1 MVLLVALPQLVAL
14 PLVAALCNIPR
25 VDCRWVL
32 ACGLCL
38 CAGACLSF
46 SQLTADWVREDFY
59 LPMLLLVVGQPM
71 AVIPLLMLSTSVIA
85 PIEGPFA
92 SAWFNTV
99 RGFSGVVAT
108 AVIGALGTAR
118 EHYHSNRLVDH
129 LGNAPQA
136 VELRLQQIAG
146 LQPKRR
152 LRRALAAPGRTGPP
166 TGPGAGQRRR
176 AAGDGRPGLRP
187 ADPDSDPAA
196 TGLPAP
202 PGRSHTLKGRC
213 MSFITSRKG
222 SLLLAALLVLTLLVY
237 LLFHLLAPR
246 VVQSTDDAYVH
257 ADFTLVA
264 PKVAGF
270 VQDVLVED
278 NQPVKAGQLL
288 ARLDDRDFRTA
299 LAAAEADVL
308 GAEANL
314 ANAEANLQR
323 QQALIEQARAK
334 VRAEQAELVFAR
346 HEQSRYQTLASKGA
360 GSLQNAQQAQSRI
373 DTASARLAEG
383 QAAVDAT
390 RKQVSVL
397 EARVGQAR
405 GDLQRMQARRDQAR
419 LDLSYCELRAPFDGQ
434 VGRRQLRVGAYV
446 TPGSALLAVVPL
458 QQAYVVGNFQ
468 ETQLTHVSPGQAV
481 EIRVDTFPGKVL
493 RGHVD
498 SIAPATGLSFA
509 PIAPDNATG
518 NFTKVVQRIPVK
530 IVLEPRQAMA
540 GKLRMGMSVE
550 ARIDTATGTR
560 SAEVAQQ

>member
-1 MVLLVALPQLVAL
+1 
-14 PLVAALCNIPR
+14 
-25 VDCRWVL
+25 
-32 ACGLCL
+32 
-38 CAGACLSF
+38 
-46 SQLTADWVREDFY
+46 
-59 LPMLLLVVGQPM
+59 
-71 AVIPLLMLSTSVIA
+71 
-85 PIEGPFA
+85 
-92 SAWFNTV
+92 
-99 RGFSGVVAT
+99 
-108 AVIGALGTAR
+108 
-118 EHYHSNRLVDH
+118 
-129 LGNAPQA
+129 
-136 VELRLQQIAG
+136 
-146 LQPKRR
+146 
-152 LRRALAAPGRTGPP
+152 
-166 TGPGAGQRRR
+166 
-176 AAGDGRPGLRP
+176 
-187 ADPDSDPAA
+187 
-196 TGLPAP
+196 
-202 PGRSHTLKGRC
+202 

-222 SLLLAALLVLTLLVY
+222 SLLLAALLVLILLVY

-419 LDLSYCELRAPFDGQ
+419 LDLSYCELRAPFDGL

-446 TPGSALLAVVPL
+446 TASMCALLPPVANGSTTL
-458 QQAYVVGNFQ
+458 CSRARSGNR
-468 ETQLTHVSPGQAV
+468 S
-481 EIRVDTFPGKVL
+481 RRTF
-493 RGHVD
+493 
-498 SIAPATGLSFA
+498 SAPENEALYTGVATSRPSARPICSASASTGGLSRRA
-509 PIAPDNATG
+509 
-518 NFTKVVQRIPVK
+518 RS
-530 IVLEPRQAMA
+530 RSSA
-540 GKLRMGMSVE
+540 GKSSTWWLATSTPRRLSQSLARSSNTPERERTLGLPAMETTSMGGFL
-550 ARIDTATGTR
+550 ITGKQDIR
-560 SAEVAQQ
+560 FAC

>member
-1 MVLLVALPQLVAL
+1 
-14 PLVAALCNIPR
+14 
-25 VDCRWVL
+25 
-32 ACGLCL
+32 
-38 CAGACLSF
+38 
-46 SQLTADWVREDFY
+46 
-59 LPMLLLVVGQPM
+59 
-71 AVIPLLMLSTSVIA
+71 
-85 PIEGPFA
+85 
-92 SAWFNTV
+92 
-99 RGFSGVVAT
+99 
-108 AVIGALGTAR
+108 
-118 EHYHSNRLVDH
+118 
-129 LGNAPQA
+129 
-136 VELRLQQIAG
+136 
-146 LQPKRR
+146 
-152 LRRALAAPGRTGPP
+152 
-166 TGPGAGQRRR
+166 
-176 AAGDGRPGLRP
+176 
-187 ADPDSDPAA
+187 
-196 TGLPAP
+196 
-202 PGRSHTLKGRC
+202 

-308 GAEANL
+308 G
-314 ANAEANLQR
+314 AEANLQR

-540 GKLRMGMSVE
+540 GKLRVGMSVE